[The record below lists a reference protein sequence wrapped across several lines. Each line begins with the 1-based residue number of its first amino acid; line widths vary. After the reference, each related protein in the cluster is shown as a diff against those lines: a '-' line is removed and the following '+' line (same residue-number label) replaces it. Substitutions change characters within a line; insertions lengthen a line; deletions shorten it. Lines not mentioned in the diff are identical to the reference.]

1 MALRQ
6 AQNQRVKLD
15 LSSMRIFNQIKLFQ
29 MHNHKKFMGRLRIIN
44 KSKLLVI
51 HNNQQNIPKD
61 KIRINK
67 DLEKEKKKQ

>member
-29 MHNHKKFMGRLRIIN
+29 MYNHKKSMGRLRIIN

-51 HNNQQNIPKD
+51 HKYQQNIPKD

-67 DLEKEKKKQ
+67 DLEKEIKKQ